1 MRAAEARKPVRLK
14 LYGRTYCHLCEDMQR
29 ELQRLSPELNL
40 ALEVI
45 DVDRSEALEARYGEL
60 VPVLVHDDTEICH
73 YFLDHAAL
81 AALLA
86 RLSTGSAEHHTAG
99 H

>member
-14 LYGRTYCHLCEDMQR
+14 LYGRTNCHLCEDMQR
-29 ELQRLSPELNL
+29 ELQRLSPELSL

-99 H
+99 N